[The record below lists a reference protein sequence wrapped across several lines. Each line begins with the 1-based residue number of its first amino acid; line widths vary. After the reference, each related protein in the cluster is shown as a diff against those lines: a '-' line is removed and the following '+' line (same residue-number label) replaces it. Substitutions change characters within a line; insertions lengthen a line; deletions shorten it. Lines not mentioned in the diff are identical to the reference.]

1 MSETEAVDTQETAE
15 LGFNDLE
22 ALMASADPETG
33 QIDKGPETDLS
44 PAESE
49 PALTSSETDEDT
61 QEAGQKLTV
70 KDLAEKLGVDADVL
84 YNGLT
89 LDLGDDTSVT
99 LGEFKDR
106 LRDVAQADALV
117 AEVNEQ
123 RLAVENELLAK
134 RQAFNRYAEKLGW
147 QPTDED
153 IAQAEADNKAYRELQ
168 ETLAVEFM
176 PEWSD
181 AGAKAKDLKAIR
193 AIQNEY
199 GFGEVEQKAMLDAR
213 LNKLLRDYAR
223 LRDDVKG
230 VAKLR
235 KQPRRNQKPK
245 GHTQIGDGVSKI
257 NAQIKSGNLTQ
268 DQAVREL
275 GKALG

>member
-1 MSETEAVDTQETAE
+1 MSETEAVDTPETAE

-134 RQAFNRYAEKLGW
+134 RQAFNRHAEKLGW

-176 PEWSD
+176 PEWAD

-213 LNKLLRDYAR
+213 LNKLFRDYAR
-223 LRDDVKG
+223 LRDEVKG

-245 GHTQIGDGVSKI
+245 GHTQIGDGVSRI

-268 DQAVREL
+268 DQAVAEL